1 MFSTVEASRLF
12 FYLCVFDSFS
22 SFFSLSLSY
31 PSCTARGFLNYVVRT
46 FASRRCRTVANI
58 IYLICNARF
67 FSFNISYKKSKMRE
81 SYQIIPISQNST
93 MKKGNK
99 RNENLL

>member
-22 SFFSLSLSY
+22 SFFLSLSLSY

-46 FASRRCRTVANI
+46 FASRRCRTVANT

-67 FSFNISYKKSKMRE
+67 FFSFF
-81 SYQIIPISQNST
+81 
-93 MKKGNK
+93 
-99 RNENLL
+99 